1 MMEAKM
7 MEENKAVGTWQKGKR
22 VATFWLLILTTI
34 LTECHS
40 EEGGGIRGLRR

>member
-22 VATFWLLILTTI
+22 VYYLLVTDFNNNFDGM
-34 LTECHS
+34 S
-40 EEGGGIRGLRR
+40 FRRGGGIRGLRR